1 MNAHELLY
9 PKPTPAYLCQIR
21 SLGSQTVEEEGY
33 HWDGL
38 SREGG
43 GFIFQY
49 TLAGEGML
57 TLDNQTLPVRQNQAF
72 LVHVPGNHSYS
83 YDKRTGEP
91 WSFLWIRIDYEQS
104 QPYYEH
110 LLGLTGHVFPI
121 HAEAEPIRKLKQL
134 CQEMN
139 RKKDKYE
146 LALQA
151 YEWMLSFTRW
161 ASGDE
166 RPSPQWPEPYERVA
180 ARIELHYYQP
190 LSLDD
195 LAAEAGLSR
204 HHFCKA
210 FRKLTGLTPMQY
222 LRNKRIEQ
230 AAYLLSSTDKSIA
243 DIAVQTGFDT
253 TSYFGKVFR
262 SVVGRTPTEYREDRM
277 QALSGRLRVL
287 P

>member
-1 MNAHELLY
+1 MNAHQLLY
-9 PKPTPAYLCQIR
+9 PNPTPAYLCQIH
-21 SLGSQTVEEEGY
+21 SLGSQTVEDENY
-33 HWDGL
+33 RWDGN

-49 TLAGEGML
+49 TLAGEGSF

-72 LVHVPGNHSYS
+72 LVHVPGNHSYR

-91 WSFLWIRIDYEQS
+91 WSFLWIRIEYEQS

-110 LLGLTGHVFPI
+110 LLALTGHVFPI
-121 HAEAEPIRKLKQL
+121 QAESEPIRKLKQL
-134 CQEMN
+134 CLELN
-139 RKKDKYE
+139 KKKDKYE
-146 LALQA
+146 IALQA
-151 YEWMLSFTRW
+151 YEWMLCFTRW

-166 RPSPQWPEPYERVA
+166 RLPHWPEPYIRVA
-180 ARIELHYYQP
+180 ARIDQQYGEP
-190 LSLDD
+190 LSLEE
-195 LAAEAGLSR
+195 LAAEAGLSK
-204 HHFCKA
+204 HYFCKA

-230 AAYLLSSTDKSIA
+230 AAYLLSSTDISIA
-243 DIAVQTGFDT
+243 EIAVQTGFDN

-262 SVVGRTPTEYREDRM
+262 SLVGRTPTDYREDRM
-277 QALSGRLRVL
+277 QALSGRLRVM